1 MIIYKKKKQKG
12 MIISPKNNLPSP
24 IKCIRIVGEQVPVGR
39 P

>member
-1 MIIYKKKKQKG
+1 

-39 P
+39 PWLTQ